1 MNELTINFSNKRL
14 FNLILPL
21 IIEQFLAV
29 TVGLADSIMVAS
41 VGEAAVSAVSLVD
54 SINTLVFY
62 GFAALATGG
71 AVVCG
76 QYIGCRD
83 LKKANESGEQLLV
96 FIVLLAAGLT
106 AVLYMTKHF
115 ILHGLFGNIDQDVM
129 NHANTYF
136 IIVEASIPFIALYN
150 AGAALFRV
158 MGNSSVSMRI
168 SIGMNIINVG
178 GNALLIF
185 GFHMG
190 VEGVAIPTLA
200 SRIIGAIAVV
210 WLLRN
215 EKYTLHIS
223 KPFRCRLEG
232 HIVKTILKLGVPSG
246 LESSLFH
253 LGKIMLLSVVS
264 AFGTASIAANAIGNS
279 MATFQILPA
288 QAIGVGMITV
298 VSQCVGAKD
307 FDSARFYTKKLLKWS
322 YLSMLAINAV
332 IFLIL
337 PLVIN
342 LYHVSDEASHL
353 AKLILWMHGGLGILL
368 WPLSFTLP
376 QTLKA
381 AGDTTFVMGAAVA
394 SMWLFRIAAGV
405 LLAKTLGFGVLGIW
419 MAMFIDWIVR
429 IVIFVLRYRGHK
441 WENKYV
447 R

>member
-1 MNELTINFSNKRL
+1 MNELKINFTNKRL
-14 FNLILPL
+14 YNLILPL
-21 IIEQFLAV
+21 IIEQFLAI

-41 VGEAAVSAVSLVD
+41 VGESAVSAVSLVD
-54 SINTLVFY
+54 SVNTLVFY

-76 QYIGCRD
+76 QFIGRRE
-83 LKKANESGEQLLV
+83 LKKANESAEQLLV
-96 FIVLLAAGLT
+96 FIAALAAGLMI
-106 AVLYMTKHF
+106 VLYVTKHF
-115 ILHGLFGNIDQDVM
+115 ILHGLFGNIEPDVM
-129 NHANTYF
+129 NYANTYF

-158 MGNSSVSMRI
+158 MGNSSISMRI
-168 SIGMNIINVG
+168 SIGVNIMNVG

-200 SRIIGAIAVV
+200 SRILGAVAVV

-215 EKYTLHIS
+215 EKYTLHIN
-223 KPFRCRLEG
+223 KPFHYRFDK
-232 HIVKTILKLGVPSG
+232 HTVKNILKIGVPSG

-279 MATFQILPA
+279 IATFQILAP
-288 QAIGVGMITV
+288 QAIGVAMITV
-298 VSQCVGAKD
+298 VSQCVGARD

-322 YLSMLAINAV
+322 YLSMLATNIV

-342 LYHVSDEASHL
+342 LYSVSAEASHL
-353 AKLILWMHGGLGILL
+353 AKLVLWMHGGLGVLL

-381 AGDTTFVMGAAVA
+381 AGDTTFVMGVAVA

-405 LLAKTLGFGVLGIW
+405 LCAKYLGFGVLGIW

-429 IVIFVLRYRGHK
+429 IIFFIIRYRGDK
-441 WENKYV
+441 WQKKYV
-447 R
+447 K